1 MDENVL
7 SALVEQAMAFYM
19 LREILQNVSL
29 QMLKLLA
36 SEQKSDRFTSTS
48 LTHPSH

>member
-7 SALVEQAMAFYM
+7 SALVEQALYR

-29 QMLKLLA
+29 QMFKLLA
-36 SEQKSDRFTSTS
+36 SEQKSDQFISTS
-48 LTHPSH
+48 LIHAYH